1 MKTNRSRRP
10 GSRRPGSRRSRSLR
24 GGAAG
29 RGARSRHGSRAH
41 QQRSRSGAAASSSAA
56 PRKAYS
62 YKKIAALGLG
72 GLAVA
77 GTGFTAYKINQAGGV
92 ILGPYKEVKAKESS
106 SDEKLRREVLRL
118 KRQEIALSPSS
129 DDHDETLIKPD
140 QFDAKATS
148 YARQVA
154 LSMFSGSHGEIET
167 TRPIPE
173 DCFDLF
179 DANEDL
185 YVEYNK
191 LKAEVDEL
199 EKSVGTPCTRTKEQ
213 LQVSHNALTEDITA
227 KIEKVN
233 EKLGLVQRE
242 TRSTAYRVRSASA
255 SAANQSK
262 NEECDAFKDNRYRM
276 NLVVDALHNVARSEQ
291 LVNYAL
297 YFMTE

>member
-1 MKTNRSRRP
+1 
-10 GSRRPGSRRSRSLR
+10 
-24 GGAAG
+24 
-29 RGARSRHGSRAH
+29 
-41 QQRSRSGAAASSSAA
+41 
-56 PRKAYS
+56 
-62 YKKIAALGLG
+62 
-72 GLAVA
+72 
-77 GTGFTAYKINQAGGV
+77 V
-92 ILGPYKEVKAKESS
+92 ILGPYKELKAKEGLL
-106 SDEKLRREVLRL
+106 DNEGKLRREVLRL

-129 DDHDETLIKPD
+129 DDHDETLIKSD

-185 YVEYNK
+185 YAAYGQLRAK
-191 LKAEVDEL
+191 VDKL

-227 KIEKVN
+227 KIERVK
-233 EKLGLVQRE
+233 EKLGLFQRE
-242 TRSTAYRVRSASA
+242 TRSTAYRMPSASA

-262 NEECDAFKDNRYRM
+262 NEECDAFKDHRYRM
-276 NLVVDALHNVARSEQ
+276 NLIVDASHNVARSEQ

-297 YFMTE
+297 YFMTQ